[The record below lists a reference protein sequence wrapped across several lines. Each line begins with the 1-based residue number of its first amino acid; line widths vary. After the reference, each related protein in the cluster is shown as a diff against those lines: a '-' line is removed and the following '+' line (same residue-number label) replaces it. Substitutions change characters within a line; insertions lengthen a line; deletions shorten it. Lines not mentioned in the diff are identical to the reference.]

1 MHIVK
6 CTVKANSTTSGSS
19 TYTTGSIFLNFVAN
33 TSTKATSYTQ
43 LCKVW
48 GTGAGVWIPVVGYI
62 YTPQKDGLYAP
73 IVGIRFSQN
82 SFDLMSYPSEGDSAT
97 SNLRRPIITSGI
109 AISNFTV
116 SQTYQVLPLVTNWAS
131 AS

>member
-6 CTVKANSTTSGSS
+6 CTVYANSTTSGTSN
-19 TYTTGSIFLNFVAN
+19 YTTGSIYLNFVAN

-43 LCKVW
+43 LRKVW
-48 GTGAGVWIPVVGYI
+48 GTGTGVWIPVFGYI
-62 YTPQKDGLYAP
+62 YRTNEDDLHAP

-82 SFDLMSYPSEGDSAT
+82 SFDLMSYPSVGDSLT

-109 AISNFTV
+109 AISNFQV
-116 SQTYQVLPLVTNWAS
+116 STPYQVVPLVANWAS